1 MNTSPHGKW
10 GRGIYT
16 GDPPRMSVC
25 ITEQETYQNRLWHV
39 LQRTVVEGWKAD
51 NTNSLSRMTRQSSR
65 SCFPCKDSSTEF
77 PVHSLRYYWF
87 SWNNAAFKHWLITYL
102 YYNGETNI
110 EFTHWFNLVK
120 SQRILILRT

>member
-51 NTNSLSRMTRQSSR
+51 NSNSYHGWLDRAPAVVSLAKILLLS
-65 SCFPCKDSSTEF
+65 FLFIALDIINF
-77 PVHSLRYYWF
+77 H
-87 SWNNAAFKHWLITYL
+87 
-102 YYNGETNI
+102 ETM
-110 EFTHWFNLVK
+110 
-120 SQRILILRT
+120 